1 MKTIEHPL
9 VIWAELSTMFTSSLL
24 LNSPGQMRPWHL
36 STAPYPLLRNIA
48 ISRAVTIWIPV
59 RSYGAS
65 LPPAPSQLKDE
76 SDHVRAAGWVKAFEA
91 AGTDAIPE
99 DAYSI
104 TMSRSSGPGG
114 QVLNF
119 DFWLVA

>member
-1 MKTIEHPL
+1 MP
-9 VIWAELSTMFTSSLL
+9 S
-24 LNSPGQMRPWHL
+24 RHL
-36 STAPYPLLRNIA
+36 WTPSRPLLRNTS
-48 ISRAVTIWIPV
+48 ISLPATLWISI
-59 RSYGAS
+59 RSYVAS

-76 SDHVRAAGWVKAFEA
+76 SAHVLASEWVKAFEA

-114 QVLNF
+114 QVHEF
-119 DFWLVA
+119 